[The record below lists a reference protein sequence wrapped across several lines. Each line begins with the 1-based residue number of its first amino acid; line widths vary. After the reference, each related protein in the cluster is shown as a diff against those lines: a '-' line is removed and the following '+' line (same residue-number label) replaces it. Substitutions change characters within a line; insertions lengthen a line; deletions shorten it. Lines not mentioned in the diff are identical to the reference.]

1 MSASELWRRAPAHA
15 AAFVAVAAKA
25 WRMQWRE
32 GWFWQIGVLGA
43 LTLTLPV
50 VLNARALA
58 GPDESQVARFATV
71 AGTDN
76 YLAFTAIGVVVMA
89 WVGTIMQ
96 SVAVAL
102 ASERNFGTLGVAW
115 TTLTPR
121 TLLLAADATGR
132 ALIQTWLGLVMF
144 ATLWVLV
151 RFELRVVPAGLVL
164 VLVTALTASIAVGV
178 FMVGFIMRY
187 RGAAM
192 LIGASM
198 LASGILAGIAYP
210 TTVLPGWAQAV
221 GHALPVTWIAR
232 GLRAAL
238 VFGDAPGAY
247 LATAVL
253 LGMTLVFGVVG
264 WRLFARLD
272 RATRRLGLLEAF

>member
-15 AAFVAVAAKA
+15 AAFVAVAGKA

>member
-1 MSASELWRRAPAHA
+1 MSVSERRRLEAHA
-15 AAFVAVAAKA
+15 AAFVAVAGKA

-32 GWFWQIGVLGA
+32 GWMWQIGVLGA

-58 GPDESQVARFATV
+58 GPDESQAARFADL

-76 YLAFTAIGVVVMA
+76 YLAFAAVGIVVLA
-89 WVGTIMQ
+89 WVGTTMQ
-96 SVAVAL
+96 SVSVAL

-132 ALIQTWLGLVMF
+132 ALTQTWFGVVMF
-144 ATLWVLV
+144 LTVWVLV
-151 RFELRVVPAGLVL
+151 RFELSVVPAALVL
-164 VLVTALTASIAVGV
+164 VLVTSFISSIAVGI
-178 FMVGFIMRY
+178 FMVGFILRY
-187 RGAAM
+187 RGASM
-192 LIGASM
+192 LIGVAM

-232 GLRAAL
+232 GLRDAL
-238 VFGDAPGAY
+238 VFGNAQGAY

-264 WRLFARLD
+264 WWLFGRLD
-272 RATRRLGLLEAF
+272 RATRRRGLLEAF